1 MHNYGAFKN
10 CYNLFEQKKYL
21 NLQLQ
26 RKKIKTH
33 SMNIF
38 DSNIHDDTIRI
49 ELLIY
54 TFMLVLNINQPYL
67 LLLL

>member
-1 MHNYGAFKN
+1 MEHLKTVTI
-10 CYNLFEQKKYL
+10 YL
-21 NLQLQ
+21 NKKISDFVITE
-26 RKKIKTH
+26 KKIKTH

-49 ELLIY
+49 ELLIF
-54 TFMLVLNINQPYL
+54 TFMFVLNINQPYL